1 MEWKLS
7 AMTDFR
13 FGLPSLYLAIFLM
26 ALVGLFAKLIPLDAT
41 SITQLRAIIAAI
53 VLTLFG
59 LQQKRNLRLVG
70 VRSYVGV
77 YALGLLLGV
86 HWVTFFHAMQISY
99 VAVAM
104 LALFS
109 FPMITILLEPLFTKQ
124 SIKAGDIVAGVIMLA
139 GLAVMIGPNLTDLQG
154 SVTRGVLWSVF
165 SALLFA
171 LRNLLQKYF
180 FNDVTS
186 YCLMFHQVIA
196 VGLMLA
202 IFVDYPQVQALAA
215 TDWLKLVLLGIFC
228 TAAAHTLLAFS
239 LKQMPAKSVALISC
253 LQPVIAALL
262 AWYVVNEMPELSVL
276 LGGGIVLS
284 VSAYESV
291 QKHRTPPN

>member
-1 MEWKLS
+1 
-7 AMTDFR
+7 
-13 FGLPSLYLAIFLM
+13 
-26 ALVGLFAKLIPLDAT
+26 
-41 SITQLRAIIAAI
+41 
-53 VLTLFG
+53 
-59 LQQKRNLRLVG
+59 
-70 VRSYVGV
+70 
-77 YALGLLLGV
+77 
-86 HWVTFFHAMQISY
+86 MQISY
-99 VAVAM
+99 VAVAT

-124 SIKAGDIVAGVIMLA
+124 RIKAGDIVAGVIMLA

-171 LRNLLQKYF
+171 LRNLLQKYL

-186 YCLMFHQVIA
+186 DSLMFHQMVA

-202 IFVDYPQVQALAA
+202 IFVDYRQVQTLVIADL
-215 TDWLKLVLLGIFC
+215 LKLVLLGILS

-262 AWYVVNEMPELSVL
+262 AWYVINEIPEMSVMF
-276 LGGGIVLS
+276 GGGIVLS

-291 QKHRTPPN
+291 QKHRIPSN